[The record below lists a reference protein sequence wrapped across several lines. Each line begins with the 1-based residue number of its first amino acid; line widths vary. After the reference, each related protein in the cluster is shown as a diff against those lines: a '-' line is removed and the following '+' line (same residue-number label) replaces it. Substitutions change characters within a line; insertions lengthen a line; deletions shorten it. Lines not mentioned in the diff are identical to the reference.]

1 MKLLAHI
8 LGVILMATPN
18 LPRNHNSGVPNHVVG
33 EMVKIYD
40 RAAQEIVKA
49 LAVSIDTQD
58 RGEQFRR
65 ARAARLALSIE
76 QATRRFATSIRPHI
90 ERASTQSYELGLR
103 QGISQLRD
111 LGLREKDLPVRG
123 AFTGV
128 DEQAVELIARDIAAA
143 SVTAVD
149 GLGQEAQRFLRAI
162 SSKEIS
168 DPAVSRAIA
177 QGLVTGDPRAAK
189 REVRELFRE
198 PGSEESFR
206 RLGARQIQVGAA
218 TMNVRAYSEML
229 VRTRTREA
237 TEQARR
243 NRLSQNNVDLVIIDG
258 RVSRYFCT
266 AYLGLICS
274 ISGSHP
280 KWPALSSL
288 PGGGPPFHPNCSKGT
303 RPYVEGLSPP
313 GEEESGLRAL
323 AEFRDRGGSRTNL
336 DPGEMQAARGRI

>member
-8 LGVILMATPN
+8 IGVILMATPN
-18 LPRNHNSGVPNHVVG
+18 LPRNHNSGVPNAAVE

-149 GLGQEAQRFLRAI
+149 GLGQEAERFLRAI

-198 PGSEESFR
+198 PGNQESFR

-274 ISGSHP
+274 ISGSHQ
-280 KWPALSSL
+280 KWPALSNL

-303 RPYVEGLSPP
+303 RPYVEGLSPT
-313 GEEESGLRAL
+313 EEAAKGARAL
-323 AEFRDRGGSRTNL
+323 AEFEQRGDSRANL
-336 DPGEMQAARGRI
+336 DPSEMQAARGRI